1 MGKISFF
8 FLLFLSNFV
17 ASTLGKKQGDVLGK
31 FYKAKQKN
39 SAFYKSYYKA
49 AGVENVELDKVIL
62 PQEGLKA
69 KDWIN
74 KLPGQPPVKFQQY
87 GGYVTVNQSAGRA
100 LYYYFTE
107 AENSNALPLL
117 LWLNGGP
124 GCSSIAYGAMEELGP
139 FRVNSDGKTL
149 HRNRYAWNHAAN
161 VLFLESPAGVGFSYT
176 NTSSDLNTTGDS
188 RTANDNVVFLLNW
201 LERFPEYK
209 NRDFYISGESYAGHY
224 VPQLAHAILQLNKLE
239 KKTLINL
246 KGIIIGNAVI
256 NDDTDTIGMY
266 EYFASH
272 ALISDET
279 YHDILNSCYDDNYNQ
294 RKCDEAAE
302 ITNKNLNN
310 LDIYNIYYP
319 LCKDGNLTK
328 YPKTPTPLQIDP
340 CSDKYIYAYMN
351 RRNVQ
356 DALHANV
363 TNLKYDWTS
372 CSDSLFYDWKDSPV
386 TIIPLL
392 KESLANG
399 VRVWIFSLGKKQSE
413 VLGNFYKAKQDSAFG
428 NSYYEAAAVE
438 NVELDKVI
446 LPQEGLKEKD
456 WIKKLPGQP
465 PVKFQQ
471 YGGYVTVDESAGRAL
486 YYYFTEAENSKSL
499 PLLLWLNGVANV
511 LFLETP
517 AGVGFSYTN
526 TSSDL
531 NKTGDSRTVNDN
543 VVFLLNW
550 LERFPEYKNRDFYIS
565 GESYAGHYVP
575 QLAHTILQHNK
586 LSNKTLIN
594 LKGIII
600 GNAVI
605 NDDTDIIGTYEYYAS
620 HALIS
625 DETFLDIKKYCFDNH
640 YNKSNCNEAVAVSN
654 NNLNHIHIY
663 NIYSPLCKD
672 GNLTKYP
679 KVPSPLVFEPC
690 SDQYVHAYLNRRDVQ
705 DALHA
710 NVTNI
715 KYDWESCSDPLFY
728 NWKDSPAT
736 TIPLLTESLENGV
749 RVWIFSGD
757 IDGSVPVTSTKKS
770 IKVMNLIVDQPWR
783 SWLSGGEIGG
793 YVETYKGGLTFAT
806 VRGAGHEVPS
816 FQPARAL
823 SLISHFLSGT
833 LLPGNH

>member
-8 FLLFLSNFV
+8 FLLFTLFLSNFV

-49 AGVENVELDKVIL
+49 TGVENVELDKVIL

-294 RKCDEAAE
+294 SKCDEAAE

-319 LCKDGNLTK
+319 LCKNGNLTK

-351 RRNVQ
+351 RRDVQ

-363 TNLKYDWTS
+363 SNLKYDWTS

-392 KESLANG
+392 KESL
-399 VRVWIFSLGKKQSE
+399 
-413 VLGNFYKAKQDSAFG
+413 
-428 NSYYEAAAVE
+428 
-438 NVELDKVI
+438 
-446 LPQEGLKEKD
+446 
-456 WIKKLPGQP
+456 
-465 PVKFQQ
+465 
-471 YGGYVTVDESAGRAL
+471 
-486 YYYFTEAENSKSL
+486 
-499 PLLLWLNGVANV
+499 
-511 LFLETP
+511 
-517 AGVGFSYTN
+517 
-526 TSSDL
+526 
-531 NKTGDSRTVNDN
+531 
-543 VVFLLNW
+543 
-550 LERFPEYKNRDFYIS
+550 
-565 GESYAGHYVP
+565 
-575 QLAHTILQHNK
+575 
-586 LSNKTLIN
+586 
-594 LKGIII
+594 
-600 GNAVI
+600 
-605 NDDTDIIGTYEYYAS
+605 
-620 HALIS
+620 
-625 DETFLDIKKYCFDNH
+625 
-640 YNKSNCNEAVAVSN
+640 
-654 NNLNHIHIY
+654 
-663 NIYSPLCKD
+663 
-672 GNLTKYP
+672 
-679 KVPSPLVFEPC
+679 
-690 SDQYVHAYLNRRDVQ
+690 
-705 DALHA
+705 
-710 NVTNI
+710 
-715 KYDWESCSDPLFY
+715 
-728 NWKDSPAT
+728 
-736 TIPLLTESLENGV
+736 ENGV

-757 IDGSVPVTSTKKS
+757 TDGRVPVTSSKRS
-770 IKVMNLIVDQPWR
+770 IQAMNLTVDQPWH
-783 SWLSGGEIGG
+783 SWLNGGEVGG
-793 YVETYKGGLTFAT
+793 YVEAYKGGLTFAT

-816 FQPARAL
+816 YEPARAL

-833 LLPGNH
+833 LPPGDH